1 MHLFFVRIKLF
12 QVSNLPDSH
21 KPVLKFFCFSNI
33 KCSSHDSVRLSL
45 NQELGCPYLG
55 GVEDSWIEELLFK
68 PGEPR
73 LRLLQWSL
81 AK

>member
-1 MHLFFVRIKLF
+1 MFVA
-12 QVSNLPDSH
+12 
-21 KPVLKFFCFSNI
+21 
-33 KCSSHDSVRLSL
+33 SVRLSL